1 MTAAKTCQYIT
12 YGQVSGQVTQGQSP
26 DPVNRRRP
34 RHKWERQDREVLC
47 LLYRFYNN
55 SAKDL
60 TAIFNYLFKD
70 CLEREKFKNG
80 LPSTTLATQWH
91 DMRAG
96 ANGNDLWR
104 KINIDQTLMDCRT
117 QYGDIKNSIEDVAC
131 ALGLE
136 LCLRVQPAEVNTTR
150 SHRLGRRAQR
160 IEQIGEVLSDAM
172 SAAEDT
178 EPEKERPNKLRR
190 TRSTVDTL
198 GIFSEAQSSTQ
209 VTTCASESVDGRTPD
224 APSQVSP
231 TVLEG
236 ETAQSPHARSGYNNN
251 PPKIV
256 PRLLFRFS
264 DDTSAAKGPFL
275 KDSTGFI
282 AGSFVANPSD
292 IPPVPTEILKALA
305 LMHLTPDQRI
315 SQTPFISFFSSMLPT
330 FHRALRFVR
339 VFCIRA

>member
-1 MTAAKTCQYIT
+1 MTEGQTRQYT
-12 YGQVSGQVTQGQSP
+12 THDQVSRQVRQERSL
-26 DPVNRRRP
+26 DPINSRRP

-60 TAIFNYLFKD
+60 TAVFNYLFKD
-70 CLEREKFKNG
+70 CLAREKFKNG

-96 ANGNDLWR
+96 SNGNDLWR

-117 QYGDIKNSIEDVAC
+117 RYGDIKASIEDAAC

-136 LCLRVQPAEVNTTR
+136 LCLRVQPPEVNTTH
-150 SHRLGRRAQR
+150 SHRLGKRAQR
-160 IEQIGEVLSDAM
+160 IEQTREVLSDAM
-172 SAAEDT
+172 SEAEDT

-190 TRSTVDTL
+190 TRSTIDTP
-198 GIFSEAQSSTQ
+198 GIFIEAQS
-209 VTTCASESVDGRTPD
+209 TTCASASVDGRTPV
-224 APSQVSP
+224 APSQVSSIM
-231 TVLEG
+231 LDG
-236 ETAQSPHARSGYNNN
+236 EAAQSLHVKSGYNNN
-251 PPKIV
+251 PPKTV

-264 DDTSAAKGPFL
+264 DDASAAKGPFL

-305 LMHLTPDQRI
+305 FMHLTPDQRI
-315 SQTPFISFFSSMLPT
+315 SQTPFISFFSTMLPT

-339 VFCIRA
+339 AFRIRTWLR